1 MTEQK
6 EREKKKVGR
15 SKDGIL
21 ALLSSSQQS
30 VHVDKHLKVQKV
42 YYKEKDRFYSK
53 VFKWTSTSKC
63 RTHITKIKIGFTAKY
78 VFGQTPHSEKCISQN
93 FFKYSSEKSVL
104 SISKL
109 SI

>member
-1 MTEQK
+1 M
-6 EREKKKVGR
+6 G
-15 SKDGIL
+15 SWL
-21 ALLSSSQQS
+21 FFLLHS
-30 VHVDKHLKVQKV
+30 KV
-42 YYKEKDRFYSK
+42 YM
-53 VFKWTSTSKC
+53 WTSTLKC
-63 RTHITKIKIGFTAKY
+63 RRYITKKKIGFTAKY